1 MSHKNLD
8 KLIVIGDRVLIQ
20 QGTASQR
27 TKSGLYL
34 PAGYQDKEEIQSG
47 YILKCGPGYAL
58 PNMNDDEPWN
68 PKDNGPRYLPLQVQP
83 GDLAL
88 FVQKS
93 AVEIKY
99 EGEKYY
105 IVPQSA
111 ILLVERD
118 EFWIKNGKQNFNVNL
133 NFNFRYE
140 KRKQNFN
147 VNL

>member
-1 MSHKNLD
+1 MIDIEQSSRRKSLD
-8 KLIVIGDRVLIQ
+8 KLIVVGDRVLIQ

-34 PAGYQDKEEIQSG
+34 PAGYQEKEDIQSG

-58 PNMNDDEPWN
+58 PNVDNDEPWN
-68 PKDNGPRYLPLQVQP
+68 PKDKEPKYLPLQVKP

-88 FVQKS
+88 FMNKN

-99 EGEKYY
+99 NGEKYY

-118 EFWIKNGKQNFNVNL
+118 EF
-133 NFNFRYE
+133 
-140 KRKQNFN
+140 
-147 VNL
+147 

>member
-1 MSHKNLD
+1 MIGFESSSHHKDLD

-20 QGTASQR
+20 QGTAAMK

-34 PAGYQDKEEIQSG
+34 PAGYQEKEEIQSG

-58 PNMNDDEPWN
+58 PNMDTDESWN
-68 PKDNGPRYLPLQVQP
+68 PKEREPKYLPLQVQP

-88 FVQKS
+88 FMQKS

-99 EGEKYY
+99 NGEKYF

-118 EFWIKNGKQNFNVNL
+118 EF
-133 NFNFRYE
+133 
-140 KRKQNFN
+140 
-147 VNL
+147 

>member
-1 MSHKNLD
+1 MKDSVSRRDVLD

-20 QGTASQR
+20 TGTVTQR

-58 PNMNDDEPWN
+58 PNMEGDEPWN
-68 PKDNGPRYLPLQVQP
+68 PKDKEPRYMPLQVQP
-83 GDLAL
+83 GDMAL

-99 EGEKYY
+99 NGEKYY

-118 EFWIKNGKQNFNVNL
+118 DFE
-133 NFNFRYE
+133 
-140 KRKQNFN
+140 
-147 VNL
+147 